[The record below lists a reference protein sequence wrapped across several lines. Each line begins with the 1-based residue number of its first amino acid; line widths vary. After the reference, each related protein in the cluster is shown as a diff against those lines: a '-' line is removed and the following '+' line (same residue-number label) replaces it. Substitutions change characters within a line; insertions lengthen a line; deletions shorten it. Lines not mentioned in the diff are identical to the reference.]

1 MEKIIYWSDDAVQNN
16 PYKGGMF
23 VRTDLGKTL
32 AKWTSRGLKVVG
44 IAIDDSM
51 EVEFI
56 LEVEEE

>member
-1 MEKIIYWSDDAVQNN
+1 MERIIYWSDDAVQNK

-23 VRTDLGKTL
+23 VRTDLGESL
-32 AKWTSRGLKVVG
+32 ARWTNKGLKVVG

-56 LEVEEE
+56 LEEE